1 MSFINR
7 SRTRETA
14 PIILSFFSW
23 ELPIIQEWKWLYSLC
38 FFLFIL
44 FILLT
49 NLRMIIIIRIN
60 SQFHT
65 PMYFFLSYLSVSDFC
80 YSTAVGPKMLVD
92 LLVKNRSIPFVGC
105 ALQLLSVSIFMD
117 AECMLLA
124 VMAFCR
130 FKAISNPCSLLS
142 TCPTRC
148 VPCSWLVFTRWE
160 WQMLLHT
167 TLTFHIRFCGSN
179 EINHFFS
186 VIPFLSCILLLWYT
200 VQWISNHHDFWVY
213 CAQYHLGI
221 LVSYCYITS
230 SVLKVCCTE
239 GRIKAFLRGPLA

>member
-1 MSFINR
+1 
-7 SRTRETA
+7 
-14 PIILSFFSW
+14 
-23 ELPIIQEWKWLYSLC
+23 
-38 FFLFIL
+38 
-44 FILLT
+44 
-49 NLRMIIIIRIN
+49 
-60 SQFHT
+60 
-65 PMYFFLSYLSVSDFC
+65 
-80 YSTAVGPKMLVD
+80 MLVD
-92 LLVKNRSIPFVGC
+92 LLVKNQSIPFVGC

-117 AECMLLA
+117 VECMLLA

-221 LVSYCYITS
+221 LVSYCYVTS